1 MIYQWRLR
9 LIRANRFII
18 SDRIHDLNILSDKP
32 IAQDQSSLQNDTVD
46 NVVTVAQFHI
56 LPPSSSNPLFTIS
69 GHTKWIWFV
78 DKWAVLC
85 VQLNHFVE
93 SLRVTSSTCFR
104 IVSIAGYFRVHHQL
118 KPNSVI
124 VRKNERNSTACE
136 LNSRFE
142 ETKSD

>member
-69 GHTKWIWFV
+69 GHTK
-78 DKWAVLC
+78 
-85 VQLNHFVE
+85 
-93 SLRVTSSTCFR
+93 
-104 IVSIAGYFRVHHQL
+104 
-118 KPNSVI
+118 
-124 VRKNERNSTACE
+124 
-136 LNSRFE
+136 
-142 ETKSD
+142 